1 MTDTS
6 APAAPTASPA
16 AALAR
21 YTTAP
26 DPAPLLA
33 LNFGFARARALGT
46 ALDLGLFTELARGPR
61 TCEDLAAALGCHFR
75 ALADLLAVLTEFG
88 LLTEDG
94 QELTGLSRAYLVEGE
109 PAYLGDHFAEVLGQW
124 DRWSALTSVV
134 RSGERSGDLGAPASR
149 GRHPGLFGGGFPIAV
164 RVAFAAVQALGL
176 RGAGRAGRVLDL
188 ACGGGEWGIALA
200 AADPLAEVTAH
211 DDPVLLGSARA
222 RAAEFGVTGRFR
234 FVSAD
239 FAAPPFADAG
249 FDTVVLAHAGR
260 FAGPSATARLVGECA
275 RLLRPGG
282 SLLLADVMRPEPGRP
297 ALSRPMLGLSLRVNT
312 ADGAVMAAEEYRAL
326 MEEAGVTAKEC
337 VTRGLVTAQT
347 GERR

>member
-1 MTDTS
+1 
-6 APAAPTASPA
+6 
-16 AALAR
+16 
-21 YTTAP
+21 
-26 DPAPLLA
+26 
-33 LNFGFARARALGT
+33 
-46 ALDLGLFTELARGPR
+46 
-61 TCEDLAAALGCHFR
+61 
-75 ALADLLAVLTEFG
+75 
-88 LLTEDG
+88 
-94 QELTGLSRAYLVEGE
+94 
-109 PAYLGDHFAEVLGQW
+109 
-124 DRWSALTSVV
+124 
-134 RSGERSGDLGAPASR
+134 
-149 GRHPGLFGGGFPIAV
+149 
-164 RVAFAAVQALGL
+164 
-176 RGAGRAGRVLDL
+176 VLDL

-222 RAAEFGVTGRFR
+222 RAAEFGVADRFR
-234 FVSAD
+234 FVSADFAAPPFADTD

-297 ALSRPMLGLSLRVNT
+297 ALSRPMLGLSLLVNT
-312 ADGAVMAAEEYRAL
+312 AEGAVMAAEQYRAL